1 MTVSY
6 FADHP
11 EIVKIFKDLES
22 FKEFCRFNA
31 MRWNE
36 ANLYQKESREWRAYE
51 RNKSNAKHKFKRKF
65 QKR

>member
-1 MTVSY
+1 MSY

-11 EIVKIFKDLES
+11 EVVKIFNDLES

-31 MRWNE
+31 MRWDE
-36 ANLYQKESREWRAYE
+36 ANLYKKDSREWKAYE
-51 RNKSNAKHKFKRKF
+51 RNKSNAKRKFKRKF